1 MADAA
6 DTIIKMI
13 TSRKSYNGSAPLQ
26 PSEPLDKLGLDSMEV
41 VSLTFD
47 IEEKFNIELPFNAN
61 LDIKSKTVADLIE
74 TVNQLVAAR
83 TKSA

>member
-1 MADAA
+1 M
-6 DTIIKMI
+6 
-13 TSRKSYNGSAPLQ
+13 Q
-26 PSEPLDKLGLDSMEV
+26 PSDPLDQLGLDSMEV

-83 TKSA
+83 TKTA

>member
-1 MADAA
+1 MASAA
-6 DTIIKMI
+6 NAIIEMI
-13 TSRKSYNGSAPLQ
+13 TSKKTYNGGALQ
-26 PSEPLDKLGLDSMEV
+26 LSDPLDKLGLDSMEV

-61 LDIKSKTVADLIE
+61 LEIKSKTVADLIE

>member
-13 TSRKSYNGSAPLQ
+13 TSRNNYNGGTLQ
-26 PSEPLDKLGLDSMEV
+26 PSDPLDKLGLDSMEV

-74 TVNQLVAAR
+74 TVDQLIAA
-83 TKSA
+83 KAKQV

>member
-6 DTIIKMI
+6 DAIIKMI
-13 TSRKSYNGSAPLQ
+13 TSQKSYNGGTLQ
-26 PSEPLDKLGLDSMEV
+26 PSDPLDRLGLDSMEV

-61 LDIKSKTVADLIE
+61 LDIKSKTVADLID
-74 TVNQLVAAR
+74 TVNRLVAAR
-83 TKSA
+83 VKPA

>member
-13 TSRKSYNGSAPLQ
+13 TSRNNYNGGTLQ
-26 PSEPLDKLGLDSMEV
+26 PSDPLDKLGLDSMEV

-47 IEEKFNIELPFNAN
+47 IEEKTTTRYEVETFYDMKIV
-61 LDIKSKTVADLIE
+61 SADCGCFIDDL
-74 TVNQLVAAR
+74 TA
-83 TKSA
+83 